1 MELST
6 HSANKI
12 KVLLVHGDMNAN
24 TSNQVL
30 EKLKDLIM
38 GGDKRI
44 VINLENL
51 NYISSAGLRVLL
63 SANRLIKKKEGVI
76 HICGLNN
83 TAKEVFEISGFDMI
97 FKTFDS
103 EEEALEAF

>member
-38 GGDKRI
+38 GGNKRI

>member
-6 HSANKI
+6 HSSNKV
-12 KVLLVHGDMNAN
+12 KVLLVQGDMNAN
-24 TSNQVL
+24 TSGQVL

-38 GGDKRI
+38 GGNKKL

-63 SANRLIKKKEGVI
+63 SANKLIKKKEGSL

-83 TAKEVFEISGFDMI
+83 TAKEVFEISGFNMI

-103 EEEALEAF
+103 EKEALAAF